1 MCWVSWRSGT
11 FKVDHW
17 AVLILSFLS
26 KAPRIV
32 WWWLW
37 EIYVSTCRVLSKFAG
52 YRFWDFPFQ
61 GATDFE
67 VSNKGLQWLFLWK
80 DSKKTFAAGA
90 CDVFV
95 AVTYV
100 NFLATKT
107 VFPEDFLFNISVKS
121 FGYRWELVKFC
132 FIYVDGRAVLFLQF
146 CFRAALCFLVFW
158 GVKFQQFVLKE
169 GKKVRSRVVLS
180 QRSIDRTNLICLFSF
195 DVMLKNRPF

>member
-1 MCWVSWRSGT
+1 MCWVSRRSGT
-11 FKVDHW
+11 FKVDYW

-37 EIYVSTCRVLSKFAG
+37 EIHVSTCRVLSKFAC

-67 VSNKGLQWLFLWK
+67 VSNKDLQWLFLWK

-107 VFPEDFLFNISVKS
+107 VFPEDFLFNILVKS
-121 FGYRWELVKFC
+121 FGYSWREGC
-132 FIYVDGRAVLFLQF
+132 FVFTILLSCRCVFLFFEEWSFSSLF
-146 CFRAALCFLVFW
+146 WKRRRRFGPELCFHN
-158 GVKFQQFVLKE
+158 GVWIVQ
-169 GKKVRSRVVLS
+169 
-180 QRSIDRTNLICLFSF
+180 T
-195 DVMLKNRPF
+195 